1 MAGHSKSAP
10 PRSKAVTFRE
20 YAAAQV
26 LSRLNRVAFELRHS
40 RRKPDDENIHRLRVA
55 IRRLTETLR
64 VFVAAFPEKEARKVR
79 RQLRKIMKAA
89 GAVREVD
96 IAIGLAAA
104 AGIPENAALFTA
116 LRYERER
123 AARLLEESVRRAYRR
138 NVTSRWREELLLT
151 A

>member
-10 PRSKAVTFRE
+10 PRNKAVTFRE

-26 LSRLNRVAFELRHS
+26 LSRLNRVAFELRHA
-40 RRKPDDENIHRLRVA
+40 RRKPDDASIHQLRVA

-64 VFVAAFPEKEARKVR
+64 VFGAAFPEKEAPKVR

-104 AGIPENAALFTA
+104 AGIPEDAALLAA
-116 LRYERER
+116 LRHERER
-123 AARLLEESVRRAYRR
+123 SARLLEEAVRRAYRR
-138 NVTSRWREELLLT
+138 NITSRWREELLLT